1 MIQIR
6 YLQAADRPFW
16 FRLDRHLPEEA
27 FARKV
32 RDREGY
38 VLLENGRPAGL
49 LRWNFFWDQ
58 IPFCSLLFVE
68 EPLRGRGCGGALM
81 GRWESDMAA
90 RGLRVLM
97 TSTQADESA
106 QHFYRRLG
114 YRDAGCLLFPVQS
127 LRQPAELFLMKELA
141 PPGERQ
147 TDEGER
153 GAIPWQSSTTSL

>member
-6 YLQAADRPFW
+6 YLQEADRPFW

-38 VLLENGRPAGL
+38 VLLENGQPAGL

-114 YRDAGCLLFPVQS
+114 YRDAGCLL
-127 LRQPAELFLMKELA
+127 LRETGYAQPAELFFTKELK
-141 PPGERQ
+141 EK
-147 TDEGER
+147 
-153 GAIPWQSSTTSL
+153 

>member
-6 YLQAADRPFW
+6 YLQEADRPFW

-38 VLLENGRPAGL
+38 VLLENGQPAGL

-114 YRDAGCLLFPVQS
+114 YRDAGCLL
-127 LRQPAELFLMKELA
+127 LREAGYAQPAELFFTKALAKKEK
-141 PPGERQ
+141 
-147 TDEGER
+147 
-153 GAIPWQSSTTSL
+153 

>member
-6 YLQAADRPFW
+6 YLQEADRPFW

-38 VLLENGRPAGL
+38 VLLENGQPAGL

-97 TSTQADESA
+97 TSTQADETA
-106 QHFYRRLG
+106 QHFYRKLG
-114 YRDAGCLLFPVQS
+114 YRDCGGLVIPIPRYA
-127 LRQPAELFLMKELA
+127 QPMELFFIKELL
-141 PPGERQ
+141 
-147 TDEGER
+147 
-153 GAIPWQSSTTSL
+153 I

>member
-38 VLLENGRPAGL
+38 VLLENGQPAGL

-68 EPLRGRGCGGALM
+68 VPLTEVGKREGWSA
-81 GRWESDMAA
+81 ES
-90 RGLRVLM
+90 
-97 TSTQADESA
+97 
-106 QHFYRRLG
+106 
-114 YRDAGCLLFPVQS
+114 
-127 LRQPAELFLMKELA
+127 
-141 PPGERQ
+141 
-147 TDEGER
+147 
-153 GAIPWQSSTTSL
+153 